1 MSENYLNFNYFNS
14 FMVILITSLII
25 FLAPFV
31 VLTLFLSFLSDD
43 NYKKIKSKM
52 DDGKREFFLSF
63 YIIIGLLSVLFSQ
76 IYLYQKTKNDN
87 LNSIYDV
94 KFIET
99 SPISEIQYSKK
110 NDFKGGLIY
119 NLYRNKGVL
128 YIIKDPKSD
137 NYFVSDERDIVM
149 KAARGEIR
157 NNLDKITFSK
167 ETIKKTIEN
176 KVEEFPVVN
185 ESEFK

>member
-110 NDFKGGLIY
+110 K
-119 NLYRNKGVL
+119 
-128 YIIKDPKSD
+128 
-137 NYFVSDERDIVM
+137 
-149 KAARGEIR
+149 
-157 NNLDKITFSK
+157 
-167 ETIKKTIEN
+167 
-176 KVEEFPVVN
+176 
-185 ESEFK
+185 

>member
-1 MSENYLNFNYFNS
+1 MSENYLNFNYFDS
-14 FMVILITSLII
+14 FMAILMTSLI
-25 FLAPFV
+25 
-31 VLTLFLSFLSDD
+31 LFLVPFIVKMYFLSLLNDD
-43 NYKKIKSKM
+43 DYKRIKNKM
-52 DDGKREFFLSF
+52 NNGNWASF
-63 YIIIGLLSVLFSQ
+63 SLFYKIIGLLLVLFSPF
-76 IYLYQKTKNDN
+76 YLYPKTTNDN
-87 LNSIYDV
+87 LNSVYDV

-110 NDFKGGLIY
+110 DDFKGGLIY
-119 NLYRNKGVL
+119 NLYRDKGIL
-128 YIIKDPKSD
+128 YIVKDPKSD

-149 KAARGEIR
+149 RAAKGEIR

-176 KVEEFPVVN
+176 KIEELPVVK